1 MTKNLKELD
10 EDILEH
16 IKKIHELVAEWSQTT
31 KEEYKEK
38 RLHDNFYEDT
48 SRLKNAIE
56 EELSTIYKAVM
67 SEKEIKEHLS
77 KINKIFED
85 EIGD

>member
-1 MTKNLKELD
+1 
-10 EDILEH
+10 
-16 IKKIHELVAEWSQTT
+16 
-31 KEEYKEK
+31 
-38 RLHDNFYEDT
+38 
-48 SRLKNAIE
+48 